1 MNHLLYGTTD
11 FYLRNAR
18 SKWFVSYS
26 LPKVLQIQ
34 LLNKNGKPL
43 ARREQSTGPSDER
56 IARKLHP
63 VFQAELFAELDQLL
77 LKNPIDEIKRGLST
91 SIQKLTEGL
100 NPYGQADVLGLNR
113 LLKIKI
119 GRKMLFIRKQDCFL
133 NSY

>member
-18 SKWFVSYS
+18 GKWFVSYS

-43 ARREQSTGPSDER
+43 ARREQSTGRSDER

-63 VFQAELFAELDQLL
+63 IFQAELFAELDQLL

-119 GRKMLFIRKQDCFL
+119 GRKMV
-133 NSY
+133 SYGSKTAF

>member
-18 SKWFVSYS
+18 SKWFVGYS
-26 LPKVLQIQ
+26 LPKALQIQ

-43 ARREQSTGPSDER
+43 VRREQSTGPSDER

-63 VFQAELFAELDQLL
+63 IFQAELFAELDQLL

-91 SIQKLTEGL
+91 SLQKLTEGL
-100 NPYGQADVLGLNR
+100 NAYGQADFFGLNR

-119 GRKMLFIRKQDCFL
+119 GRKCC
-133 NSY
+133 S